1 MKLKVFDRIL
11 LAILLIVAI
20 LTSVVLFAMALNI
33 VTLDMATAFISLF
46 YLNKHN
52 ALILAGS
59 GVILF
64 LIALKLLFAGR
75 GERKPELP
83 ASALI
88 RQSDIGGTFI
98 SLQAIDSMVQ
108 KFCAS
113 QQRIRESSTSVRAAE
128 GGVTIGVRLSVLPE
142 TDIVTLTQDLQKSL
156 KEHVETLTG
165 IQVRE
170 VGILVESATASP
182 AGAPP
187 ARVN

>member
-33 VTLDMATAFISLF
+33 VPLDMATAFIAQF
-46 YLNKHN
+46 YLNTHN

-59 GVILF
+59 GLILL

-88 RQSDIGGTFI
+88 RQSDIGGAFI

-128 GGVTIGVRLSVLPE
+128 GGVTIGVRLSVLPD
-142 TDIVTLTQDLQKSL
+142 TDVVTVTTELQESL
-156 KEHVETLTG
+156 KEYIERLTG
-165 IQVRE
+165 IHVNE
-170 VGILVESATASP
+170 IGVLVENTTALP
-182 AGAPP
+182 A
-187 ARVN
+187 ARVE